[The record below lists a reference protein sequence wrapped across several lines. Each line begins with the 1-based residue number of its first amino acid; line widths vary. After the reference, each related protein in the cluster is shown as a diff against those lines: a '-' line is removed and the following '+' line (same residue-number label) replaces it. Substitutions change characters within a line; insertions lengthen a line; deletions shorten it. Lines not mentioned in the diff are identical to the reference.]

1 MEVAFMLR
9 QQPRVPQNCP
19 PAFLGHYTVLPGDTF
34 YIIAQIFRVRI
45 ETLAAN
51 NPHIPNPNVLF
62 PGDVLC
68 VPGFIS
74 YPCCTILS
82 PRTSIPFGANG
93 IVSVNFAPRGGQA
106 VSFMATLPQPSNFG
120 NFDIYTGEM
129 FIPGIGGF
137 GNQLF
142 ANPQDPPVWSTR
154 IDLPTVASVMPNSIA
169 VIRPSNSV
177 TGAFGITVLQGTIS
191 K

>member
-1 MEVAFMLR
+1 MLR

-19 PAFLGHYTVLPGDTF
+19 SNYQGHYTVLPGDTF
-34 YIIAQIFRVRI
+34 YIISQIFRVRI

-82 PRTSIPFGANG
+82 PRTDLPFGTNA
-93 IVSVNFAPRGGQA
+93 VVTVNFAPQGGQS
-106 VSFMATLPQPSNFG
+106 VSFMATLPKPSYFG
-120 NFDIYTGEM
+120 NFDRYYGEIL
-129 FIPGIGGF
+129 IPGMGSF
-137 GNQLF
+137 SNQLF

-154 IDLPTVASVMPNSIA
+154 IDLPTAASVMPNSILMM
-169 VIRPSNSV
+169 RPFNSV
-177 TGAFGITVLQGTIS
+177 TSAYGAAILQGTIS
-191 K
+191 NKNCK